1 MTARTR
7 IAKIFGIK
15 LLPVSGKVLDNAEKM
30 LDTERQYLDFLRNKK
45 KFFFMTQIQQTRV
58 VVGKKKSTLKQ
69 QEKKKKRQT
78 TGTASRLRTLRR
90 LKKGLG
96 KRWGSKGKKL
106 GKVGKVL
113 RNTRAGAL
121 KLGRK
126 IKRSPVGRL
135 VKGLKGA
142 GTKVGGKLKG
152 LKAGA
157 LKAVK
162 GPAMKI
168 ASKVKNIAKAGKAK
182 ATKVAGQGVKL
193 AKNLGGKALRTKLG
207 KELTEKGVKL
217 AAKTGLKKV
226 GAKAAVK
233 LGGKAAV
240 KVGLKKIP
248 GIGLIA
254 GLGFGLQRL
263 MKGDI
268 GGALMEAGSGIAS
281 TVPGVG
287 TAISVGID
295 AALIAKDLNEPPA
308 EEALAEGGQVS
319 SPTQALIGEGGE
331 PELVVPQSKL
341 GPVFQN
347 MLKKT
352 GSILT
357 SVTTGFLTTLP
368 TPGPA
373 SQAVLGEVAKVNAI
387 FGEKPEPIGIFK
399 GSKLASLVGGF
410 AKKAAGMLGGAAK
423 AAFGMTPM
431 GMIAGAVGSMFKGAP
446 AAAAEVPSLE
456 STTTE
461 SSKESSTTTM
471 TMAGETSS
479 TSVSGFPITDFYG
492 PSDWRPKPH
501 GGVDVGTPVGT
512 AVGFNTP
519 GEILYSGR
527 AGGYGNL
534 MDVWLPAAKIQMR
547 IAHLSKFIKKSG
559 EFYAGEVLAET
570 GGAKGDPGAGSS
582 TGPHLHFE
590 ADTKKNSTRYGG
602 SGNPLPF
609 ASMLQLGTPAK
620 PEEESKGEGGPSLE
634 TGFSPSYGHPISSTV
649 KWPSSNGAMGGPSL
663 TPNEGSVV
671 TTGKQVSM
679 IPIPMPIAQQIPVP
693 VTMFVPMGKKDGM
706 KAYGIDSFSGKYG
719 EL

>member
-78 TGTASRLRTLRR
+78 TGTASRLRMLRR
-90 LKKGLG
+90 LTKGRG
-96 KRWGSKGKKL
+96 RWGSKGKKL

-126 IKRSPVGRL
+126 IKRSPIGRA
-135 VKGLKGA
+135 VKGIKGI
-142 GTKVGGKLKG
+142 GTKVGTKLKG

-162 GPAMKI
+162 GKALKI
-168 ASKVKNIAKAGKAK
+168 GSKVKNIAKAGKAK

-207 KELTEKGVKL
+207 RELTEKGAKIV
-217 AAKTGLKKV
+217 AKTGLKKI

-446 AAAAEVPSLE
+446 AAAAEAPSLE

-461 SSKESSTTTM
+461 SSKESATSTK

-492 PSDWRPKPH
+492 PSDWRP
-501 GGVDVGTPVGT
+501 
-512 AVGFNTP
+512 
-519 GEILYSGR
+519 
-527 AGGYGNL
+527 
-534 MDVWLPAAKIQMR
+534 
-547 IAHLSKFIKKSG
+547 
-559 EFYAGEVLAET
+559 
-570 GGAKGDPGAGSS
+570 
-582 TGPHLHFE
+582 
-590 ADTKKNSTRYGG
+590 
-602 SGNPLPF
+602 
-609 ASMLQLGTPAK
+609 
-620 PEEESKGEGGPSLE
+620 
-634 TGFSPSYGHPISSTV
+634 
-649 KWPSSNGAMGGPSL
+649 
-663 TPNEGSVV
+663 
-671 TTGKQVSM
+671 
-679 IPIPMPIAQQIPVP
+679 
-693 VTMFVPMGKKDGM
+693 
-706 KAYGIDSFSGKYG
+706 
-719 EL
+719 